1 MFVLIIFCTSCL
13 NLIIADDISVSQF
26 KFVGYKNVYY
36 EGSDHQVSIIL
47 CLPGQIQPCRLT
59 INNSLQSIDV
69 GDLCKNV
76 ENEALKECKDRP
88 KIVQICANRCALS
101 GNE

>member
-1 MFVLIIFCTSCL
+1 MFYTSILCTEAKLSQKTSCTYLLKEKEMFVLIFFCISCI

-47 CLPGQIQPCRLT
+47 CLPGQIQPCRST
-59 INNSLQSIDV
+59 Q
-69 GDLCKNV
+69 
-76 ENEALKECKDRP
+76 
-88 KIVQICANRCALS
+88 NRH
-101 GNE
+101 

>member
-1 MFVLIIFCTSCL
+1 MFVLIIFCISCI

-36 EGSDHQVSIIL
+36 EGSDHQVSITL

-59 INNSLQSIDV
+59 IKNSLQSIDV

-76 ENEALKECKDRP
+76 ENEDLVDCTDRP
-88 KIVQICANRCALS
+88 KVVQICANRCVLS
-101 GNE
+101 GSE

>member
-1 MFVLIIFCTSCL
+1 MFVLIFFCISWI

-26 KFVGYKNVYY
+26 KFVGFKNVYY
-36 EGSDHQVSIIL
+36 EGSDHQVSINL
-47 CLPGQIQPCRLT
+47 CQPGQIQPCRLT

-69 GDLCKNV
+69 GDLCKNEDV
-76 ENEALKECKDRP
+76 KDCKDRP
-88 KIVQICANRCALS
+88 KIVQICANRCVLS